1 MNIGINAGHTMSGQ
15 PGCGAV
21 GYLNESNETRAV
33 SKRLIDLLCRAGHT
47 VYNCTNDI
55 ASSTR
60 SNLQNICILA
70 NSQNLDLFVSIHF
83 NAGGGNG
90 CECYT
95 YGAQDYD
102 EAIRINKNLNKL
114 GFKNRGIKDGRSLFV
129 IKNTKA
135 KAILVEVCFV
145 DSQSDA
151 KLYQEIGPAKIAE
164 AICEAII
171 GEVPEIEPIKKLETS
186 NDIIW
191 ELMNG
196 EHKIEIQDIDKA
208 INFLEKAKKEDS
220 SLYWILY
227 KLVNRGR

>member
-1 MNIGINAGHTMSGQ
+1 MIIGSNAGHTMSGQ

-21 GYLNESNETRAV
+21 GYLNESDEARAV
-33 SKRLIDLLCRAGHT
+33 SRELINLLCRAGHV
-47 VYNCTNDI
+47 VYDCTNDI
-55 ASSTR
+55 ASSEKD
-60 SNLQNICILA
+60 NLINIVTLA
-70 NSQNLDLFVSIHF
+70 NAQNMDLFISIHF
-83 NAGGGNG
+83 NAGGGQG

-95 YGAQDYD
+95 YGAQKYD
-102 EAIRINKNLNKL
+102 EAIRINQKLNEL
-114 GFKNRGIKDGRSLFV
+114 GFKNRGIKDGSGLYV

-145 DSQSDA
+145 DNQSDV
-151 KLYQEIGPAKIAE
+151 KIYQNIGPDKIAE

-171 GEVPEIEPIKKLETS
+171 GEVPEIEPVSKLETA

-196 EHKIEIQDIDKA
+196 DHKIEIQDVDKA
-208 INFLEKAKKEDS
+208 INLLDKAKREDS